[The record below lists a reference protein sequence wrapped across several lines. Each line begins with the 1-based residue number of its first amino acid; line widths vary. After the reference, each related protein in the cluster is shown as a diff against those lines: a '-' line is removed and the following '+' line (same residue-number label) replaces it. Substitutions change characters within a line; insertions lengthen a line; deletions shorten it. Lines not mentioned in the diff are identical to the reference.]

1 MNRTSIG
8 FSPLNTATTLD
19 FQLPNTTF
27 PDTVKEILL
36 YATVRCG
43 YSNQQPTTVTEI
55 PFYVEENGI
64 QYAKFLNMINY
75 PQNAWNT
82 NSDNMWFHCLPTEW
96 CMFTCPQHLQAT
108 ARQASLL
115 LVIAKITIMHFR
127 SLAVMTSLEHQA
139 AHITEFYIVEY

>member
-82 NSDNMWFHCLPTEW
+82 NSDNMWFPLPSNR
-96 CMFTCPQHLQAT
+96 MVYVHVPT
-108 ARQASLL
+108 AL
-115 LVIAKITIMHFR
+115 TGYCE
-127 SLAVMTSLEHQA
+127 TSISA
-139 AHITEFYIVEY
+139 IGYR